1 MEGVQEE
8 KRTALLLLE
17 MEAGALS
24 MQVRQTHFQLSSS
37 PRQAGNAYNRI
48 AKFSQAEPSSATD
61 HILKLRFADRY
72 GNNMQGRPMLAL
84 GAQTNQCL
92 PGCPLAS

>member
-1 MEGVQEE
+1 
-8 KRTALLLLE
+8 

-72 GNNMQGRPMLAL
+72 GNNMQGDP
-84 GAQTNQCL
+84 CL
-92 PGCPLAS
+92 PLEPKQTSACPPVHWPPSQTDESQTGGETW